1 MTVYIT
7 FFLQLFQHTQGKG
20 KDDFAPAPGNRTS
33 NICLEK
39 TRDPQSK
46 DTEGTCAALFI
57 ILAKDPHLAAL
68 AAPTT
73 LTYDLGLP
81 PHPELPFP
89 SRIPLARAALN

>member
-1 MTVYIT
+1 MTISTT
-7 FFLQLFQHTQGKG
+7 FFLQLLQHTQGKG

-46 DTEGTCAALFI
+46 DTEGTRAALLI
-57 ILAKDPHLAAL
+57 ILAKDPHPAAL
-68 AAPTT
+68 AAPTA

-81 PHPELPFP
+81 PHPELPLP
-89 SRIPLARAALN
+89 SSSPLARAAPN

>member
-1 MTVYIT
+1 MTLPQPQAT
-7 FFLQLFQHTQGKG
+7 
-20 KDDFAPAPGNRTS
+20 TS

-57 ILAKDPHLAAL
+57 ILAKDPHPAAL
-68 AAPTT
+68 AAPTA

-81 PHPELPFP
+81 PHPELPLP
-89 SRIPLARAALN
+89 SRSPLARAALN